1 MIKEWQ
7 EVYWRFLN
15 RIRSM
20 FYTPEAVRLTLY
32 LGLVVKADLDGTAEM
47 RDKRWSL
54 AYLCLTYKE
63 LVEPDDLVEYVRELE
78 KHYGLPDDI
87 VAASLSNTLRRGTK
101 DDVQN
106 LFVTLK
112 DLDFKGDEDLYY
124 FYQYLIEEVL
134 GGWSKEGRLFAP
146 NESLSRLMGRLVD
159 AKVGMT
165 LHDGYCGS
173 GLTALYADKG
183 CELYLQDASPEGVT
197 IAAVMAVVRGNT
209 PKAINCNDSLVRP
222 LTGPEMQ
229 FDRIVSALPIGLR
242 LDKSYL
248 EDVCHI
254 NGVDPLLCTGDTL
267 PILQIVNQLNDKG
280 VAVVHVG
287 AGTLFKS
294 GRTQRFREYLI
305 ANNLLDCVVE
315 LPNKADGHMDIVSAV
330 LVLKKGRTA
339 DEVFFID
346 SSEYWTKGY
355 DGAPFLSEEMLSKLI
370 ALYNSRE
377 KTEHSCPVTRVEILK
392 QEAKLTPKAYIAVR
406 MEIEISDTH
415 ELSRKQMNQHERLS
429 ELQRKL
435 QEIRGTRRN
444 CN

>member
-20 FYTPEAVRLTLY
+20 IYTPEAVRLTLY

-146 NESLSRLMGRLVD
+146 NE
-159 AKVGMT
+159 
-165 LHDGYCGS
+165 
-173 GLTALYADKG
+173 
-183 CELYLQDASPEGVT
+183 
-197 IAAVMAVVRGNT
+197 
-209 PKAINCNDSLVRP
+209 
-222 LTGPEMQ
+222 
-229 FDRIVSALPIGLR
+229 
-242 LDKSYL
+242 
-248 EDVCHI
+248 
-254 NGVDPLLCTGDTL
+254 
-267 PILQIVNQLNDKG
+267 
-280 VAVVHVG
+280 
-287 AGTLFKS
+287 
-294 GRTQRFREYLI
+294 
-305 ANNLLDCVVE
+305 
-315 LPNKADGHMDIVSAV
+315 
-330 LVLKKGRTA
+330 
-339 DEVFFID
+339 
-346 SSEYWTKGY
+346 
-355 DGAPFLSEEMLSKLI
+355 
-370 ALYNSRE
+370 
-377 KTEHSCPVTRVEILK
+377 
-392 QEAKLTPKAYIAVR
+392 
-406 MEIEISDTH
+406 
-415 ELSRKQMNQHERLS
+415 
-429 ELQRKL
+429 
-435 QEIRGTRRN
+435 
-444 CN
+444 